1 MDLKT
6 YFFNLTPE
14 ERDTFSAR
22 CETSTGHLQNV
33 AYGYRV
39 ASTELAVAIE
49 RESDGKVTRIEMFPE
64 TYFKKWPE
72 LAATK
77 TQHAGL

>member
-6 YFFNLTPE
+6 YFFDLTPDA
-14 ERDTFSAR
+14 RDAFSAR
-22 CETSTGHLQNV
+22 CETSTGHLQNI
-33 AYGYRV
+33 AYGYRL

-49 RESDGKVTRIEMFPE
+49 RESGGKVTRIEMFPD
-64 TYFKKWPE
+64 TYWKKWPE

-77 TQHAGL
+77 AQHAGH